1 MQVYKAN
8 KHYLR
13 EIENIYHIAVDHMI
27 SENNVNQWKHNNDK
41 FTTQI
46 IDYIDNNNFYVVKE
60 NNEIIGFFAMIFGI
74 DKTYNEIDGKW
85 INNDSY
91 ITIHKIASKYF
102 QKGIASFML
111 NHAITTAKS
120 NNIYNIRID
129 THKDNISMKKF
140 LERNGFIR
148 CGIISITCNFN
159 DKNSLRYAYLKQL
172 DK

>member
-1 MQVYKAN
+1 
-8 KHYLR
+8 
-13 EIENIYHIAVDHMI
+13 
-27 SENNVNQWKHNNDK
+27 
-41 FTTQI
+41 
-46 IDYIDNNNFYVVKE
+46 
-60 NNEIIGFFAMIFGI
+60 MIFGI

-129 THKDNISMKKF
+129 THKDNLSMQRF
-140 LERNGFIR
+140 LTKHDFKA
-148 CGIISITCNFN
+148 CGTI
-159 DKNSLRYAYLKQL
+159 YLASGDPRIAFEKL
-172 DK
+172 LA